1 MGRIHNM
8 TRLIQPALLI
18 AILAMVAA
26 PALTPSFTGYDPAIF
41 PVRIDRPAI
50 QPAGYAFS
58 IWGLIYLWLLLHAG
72 FGLFKR
78 RNDAAFLRP
87 ALPLLVSGLLGS
99 VWLAIAGSAPVLATV
114 TILVMGGLA
123 LMAYLRADQTQDRW
137 LLSAP
142 LAIYA
147 GWLTAACAVSM
158 GVILAGYGAMSTTS
172 SALVMLA
179 VVILVALVVQAKR
192 PGMPVYGATV
202 VWAAIGVVVAN
213 WADNPTIAF
222 TALGGAVAVGLWTL
236 YTLRRT

>member
-1 MGRIHNM
+1 M
-8 TRLIQPALLI
+8 TRILQPALLL

-26 PALTPSFTGYDPAIF
+26 PALTPSFTGYDPATF

-58 IWGLIYLWLLLHAG
+58 IWGLIYLWLLVHAG

-78 RNDAAFLRP
+78 RDDAAFLRP
-87 ALPLLVSGLLGS
+87 ALPLLVSGVLGS

-123 LMAYLRADQTQDRW
+123 MLAYLRADPAQDRW
-137 LLSAP
+137 LLAAP

-147 GWLTAACAVSM
+147 GWLTAACAVSV
-158 GVILAGYGAMSTTS
+158 GVILAGYGVLSNTGA
-172 SALVMLA
+172 ALVMLA
-179 VVILVALVVQAKR
+179 VVIGVALVVQSRR
-192 PGMPVYGATV
+192 PAMPVYGFTV

-213 WADNPTIAF
+213 WADNQTVAF
-222 TALGGAVAVGLWTL
+222 TAIGGAVAVGLWTL
-236 YTLRRT
+236 YTLRRA